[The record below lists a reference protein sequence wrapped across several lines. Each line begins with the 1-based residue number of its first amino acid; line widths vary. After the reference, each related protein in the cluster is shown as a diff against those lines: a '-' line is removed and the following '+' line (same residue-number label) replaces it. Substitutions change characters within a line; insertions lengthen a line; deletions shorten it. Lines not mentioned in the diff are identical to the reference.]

1 MTTEVYKMG
10 AHSLATYI
18 MKQWIKR
25 NWWIIAIPPAI
36 CIALAIAVDIK
47 FAFIALIMVFIM
59 LPPAMIT
66 VYFYH
71 ALAPEAR
78 MTILPHRVTMTDD
91 GLTISYEPPAEDIP
105 ARDDDF
111 IGWSRIK
118 ATKTGMEQIAY
129 RLDSG
134 KYCMVLIPRSAFKTP
149 EHYNAW
155 IMMQDK
161 HVSH

>member
-1 MTTEVYKMG
+1 MTTESYKLG
-10 AHSLATYI
+10 AHSLAAYI
-18 MKQWIKR
+18 MKQWIRR

-36 CIALAIAVDIK
+36 CIVLAALVDIK
-47 FAFIALIMVFIM
+47 FLFIALIMVFVM

-66 VYFYH
+66 IYFYH

-78 MTILPHRVTMTDD
+78 MTILSHRVEMNDD
-91 GLTISYEPPAEDIP
+91 GLRISYDPPADDIP
-105 ARDDDF
+105 ARDDDV

-118 ATKTGMEQIAY
+118 GVKTEMEQIAY

-134 KYCMVLIPRSAFKTP
+134 KYCMLIIPRSAFKTP

-155 IMMQDK
+155 IMMQNK
-161 HVSH
+161 YLNH